1 MCKEIGKG
9 RIKGKVGPTRMK
21 KSDITFDYLAS
32 SQLREEAS
40 KKMSPVMCSICR
52 GAVPGQGVKS

>member
-1 MCKEIGKG
+1 
-9 RIKGKVGPTRMK
+9 MK